1 MGIYEKKIKKSTHK
15 HIYYSYP
22 HTCKIINKIEQSLDL
37 QIKPQDRFKRLKKK
51 IKIQLII
58 CKITTLLNEFI
69 KDQLL
74 LWSRRDKMNKG

>member
-37 QIKPQDRFKRLKKK
+37 QIKPQDRFKRLKK
-51 IKIQLII
+51 
-58 CKITTLLNEFI
+58 
-69 KDQLL
+69 
-74 LWSRRDKMNKG
+74 NKNSIDNMQNNYFAK